1 MGKQVRKRFQSIT
14 LIGSSL
20 VVCMLAL
27 EAVGRMSGLLEL
39 RSSTRFSET
48 KGYELVPN
56 RKNINSHGLRD
67 REISL
72 EKPTNTFRILALGDS
87 YTYGH
92 RVTIEGTYVKQLES
106 MLNQKLGHRGIRYE
120 VLNAGVPGYN
130 TRQELIHLQE
140 VGLLYQPDAII
151 LGFTMTDAELG
162 FFDLKDIDGQLWM
175 VRLKEWIKNH
185 FVLYDFVRSRLKRLI
200 NRIESARHNV
210 KVRGA
215 AFWPLEEAA
224 AGRTNAGWERCR
236 ESLEKFAAIART
248 RRIPILL
255 IIYPSLRKLDDTY
268 PFRASHAL
276 IAETATKYG
285 MGVVDLLPHFM
296 GRKPAVLWVSSKNHH
311 PNVLANAIAAKAIY
325 DSLLEHQLL
334 SLTLAG
340 R

>member
-1 MGKQVRKRFQSIT
+1 
-14 LIGSSL
+14 
-20 VVCMLAL
+20 MLAL

-48 KGYELVPN
+48 KGYELIPN

-67 REISL
+67 REISI
-72 EKPTNTFRILALGDS
+72 EKPINTFRILALGDS

-92 RVTIEGTYVKQLES
+92 RVTSEGTYVKQLEA

-162 FFDLKDIDGQLWM
+162 FFDLKDMDGQLWM
-175 VRLKEWIKNH
+175 IRFKEWIKNH
-185 FVLYDFVRSRLKRLI
+185 FVLYDFVRKHLKRLV

-215 AFWPLEEAA
+215 AFRPLQEAA

-236 ESLEKFAAIART
+236 ESLEKFAAIASN

-255 IIYPSLRKLDDTY
+255 IIYPSLRQLDDTY
-268 PFRASHAL
+268 PLRASHAL

-285 MGVVDLLPHFM
+285 MGVVDLLPHFK
-296 GRKPAVLWVSSKNHH
+296 GREPAVLWVSPKDRH
-311 PNVLANAIAAKAIY
+311 PNAFAHAIAAKAIY
-325 DSLLEHQLL
+325 ESLLEHRFLPT
-334 SLTLAG
+334 SP
-340 R
+340 

>member
-1 MGKQVRKRFQSIT
+1 
-14 LIGSSL
+14 
-20 VVCMLAL
+20 MLAL

-48 KGYELVPN
+48 KGYELIPN

-67 REISL
+67 REISI
-72 EKPTNTFRILALGDS
+72 EKPINTFRILVLGDS

-92 RVTIEGTYVKQLES
+92 RVTSEGTYVKQLEA

-162 FFDLKDIDGQLWM
+162 FFDLKDMDGQLWM
-175 VRLKEWIKNH
+175 IRFKEWIKNH
-185 FVLYDFVRSRLKRLI
+185 FVLYDFVRKHLKRLV

-215 AFWPLEEAA
+215 DFRPLQEAA

-236 ESLEKFAAIART
+236 ESLAKFSAIASD
-248 RRIPILL
+248 RRIPLL
-255 IIYPSLRKLDDTY
+255 LVIYPPLRQLDGAY
-268 PFRASHAL
+268 PLRASHAL
-276 IAETATKYG
+276 IAETGTKYG
-285 MGVVDLLPHFM
+285 MVVVDLLPHFI
-296 GRKPAVLWVSSKNHH
+296 GRKPAALWVSSKDHH
-311 PNVLANAIAAKAIY
+311 PNAFAHAIAAKAIY
-325 DSLLEHQLL
+325 ESLLEHRFLPT
-334 SLTLAG
+334 SP
-340 R
+340 